1 MLRGVILVHITKP
14 SRYKS
19 FPSRDGLKFF
29 GGCELQVYIY
39 FRECIGHQLRFWEG
53 KRKRKRITHG
63 LIFYR
68 CKGSTKARAL
78 KPTYKKKDF
87 IKN

>member
-1 MLRGVILVHITKP
+1 MLRGVTLVHNTKP
-14 SRYKS
+14 SRVS
-19 FPSRDGLKFF
+19 PNRGGLKFF
-29 GGCELQVYIY
+29 GGCETASSY
-39 FRECIGHQLRFWEG
+39 FRECIGHQLIG
-53 KRKRKRITHG
+53 RKKKKKRITHG

-78 KPTYKKKDF
+78 KPTYKKKHF